1 MRRAVVVF
9 AVVVAAL
16 VAAASPAAAHG
27 GPGGDE
33 TPATN
38 YRTRVLDV
46 SPVVD
51 GIEIRVI
58 EAGGRL
64 ELVNNTGQEATVLG
78 YGGEPYLRVGPEG
91 VFENVRSPATYLNQD
106 RYAEAPLP
114 EEADVDAEPE
124 WRRVDGTS
132 VARWHDHR
140 AHWMG
145 GADPPAVAQD
155 PDAEHVVIPEWEV
168 PIVLADDTEIAVTG
182 DLTWIPGPSPIPW
195 FLAAAALLGL
205 TVFFGRSH
213 GRPVVTVA
221 LVLLAIA
228 VGLDTAGLWAA
239 TSEPGLSMA
248 TALVAPLACA
258 LIGTAGW
265 SQMRRNPDDALIL
278 VGAAG
283 AGFALLF
290 GVFNL
295 DWLSRS
301 QLPTDLRGGVARASV
316 VINLGLG
323 TALVVLGLRPLAHR
337 VLSRS
342 SATST
347 RSAAAPPSRAA
358 APVKVSPEPTPAP
371 APSLRHY
378 RIRLLSAG
386 LALLVAGGVISAL
399 FERNDSPAAGGLSDL
414 PLAHD
419 QLCLAVGLAADGN
432 RADAEAVFF
441 ADVHRPLHTLAQEA
455 AAEDREVA
463 GRLLRA
469 KQGVEAARITDPD
482 SLADALQRL
491 VAAAQDAVELTT
503 GSRPPDC
510 PTQEA
515 P

>member
-1 MRRAVVVF
+1 MRRAAVTF
-9 AVVVAAL
+9 AVVAAAL

-27 GPGGDE
+27 GAGGDDP
-33 TPATN
+33 PATN
-38 YRTRVLDV
+38 YRSRILDI
-46 SPVVD
+46 SPDVD

-58 EAGGRL
+58 EAGSRL
-64 ELVNNTGQEATVLG
+64 ELVNTTGQEATVLG

-106 RYAEAPLP
+106 RYAEAALP

-124 WRRVDGTS
+124 WRRVDGTNT
-132 VARWHDHR
+132 ARWHDHR

-155 PDAEHVVIPEWEV
+155 PGAEHVVVPEWEV

-195 FLAAAALLGL
+195 LLAAAALLGV
-205 TVFFGRSH
+205 TVLVGRSQ

-239 TSEPGLSMA
+239 ASEPRLSMA
-248 TALVAPLACA
+248 TTLVAPLACGA
-258 LIGTAGW
+258 VGAAGW

-301 QLPTDLRGGVARASV
+301 QLPTDLRAGVARASV

-323 TALVVLGLRPLAHR
+323 AALVVLGFRPLAHR
-337 VLSRS
+337 VLARS
-342 SATST
+342 STTSDQPP
-347 RSAAAPPSRAA
+347 APARAA
-358 APVKVSPEPTPAP
+358 ANPE
-371 APSLRHY
+371 PSLRPY
-378 RIRLLSAG
+378 RIRLVAAG
-386 LALLVAGGVISAL
+386 IAILLGGVVVSAL
-399 FERNDSPAAGGLSDL
+399 FERNDSPAADAVSEL

-419 QLCLAVGLAADGN
+419 QLCLAAGLAADGS
-432 RADAEAVFF
+432 RSDAENIFF
-441 ADVHRPLHTLAQEA
+441 ADVHRPLHVLAQEA
-455 AAEDREVA
+455 AAEDRGVA
-463 GRLLRA
+463 ARLLRA
-469 KQGVEAARITDPD
+469 KAAVEAARATDPD
-482 SLADALQRL
+482 ALADALQRL
-491 VAAAQDAVELTT
+491 VVAAQDAVELTT

-510 PTQEA
+510 PTQEVS
-515 P
+515 